1 MPSLFLFWVKQQ
13 PVELIIF
20 SLFILSV
27 AVQLFYFFFFF
38 IRLISYKPVAA
49 AIVTE
54 GVSVVV
60 AAHNEAKNLA
70 RLLPVLLAQDYP
82 DFEIIIANDRSTDET
97 RSVLAQY
104 MTVKV
109 ITIKE
114 TPEGVN
120 SKKYALTKAIELAS
134 KKIILVTDADCLPLS
149 RQWVRRMASNF
160 TDGKEL
166 VLGYCPYEERKGFLN
181 SLIRY
186 ETFYTAVQYLS
197 FALAGRPYMGV
208 GRNMAY
214 KRELFEKNNGFKSHE
229 GVTGG
234 DDDLFINEVATN
246 QNVAVEL
253 NIESQVV
260 SYPKTNYKDWIKQK
274 TRHLAAGKYYKP
286 QNKVLT
292 GILAVSML
300 FFYGLTIVLLSV
312 NFLSSL
318 IIILFL
324 FRTFVL
330 ICSFALISKKLKDNF
345 NTALFPILDFVYAIN
360 YLVVGIRALRK
371 NTKWI

>member
-1 MPSLFLFWVKQQ
+1 MVFMLSLFLFWVKQQ

-166 VLGYCPYEERKGFLN
+166 VLGYCPYEERKGF
-181 SLIRY
+181 
-186 ETFYTAVQYLS
+186 
-197 FALAGRPYMGV
+197 
-208 GRNMAY
+208 
-214 KRELFEKNNGFKSHE
+214 
-229 GVTGG
+229 
-234 DDDLFINEVATN
+234 
-246 QNVAVEL
+246 
-253 NIESQVV
+253 
-260 SYPKTNYKDWIKQK
+260 
-274 TRHLAAGKYYKP
+274 
-286 QNKVLT
+286 
-292 GILAVSML
+292 
-300 FFYGLTIVLLSV
+300 
-312 NFLSSL
+312 
-318 IIILFL
+318 
-324 FRTFVL
+324 
-330 ICSFALISKKLKDNF
+330 
-345 NTALFPILDFVYAIN
+345 
-360 YLVVGIRALRK
+360 
-371 NTKWI
+371 